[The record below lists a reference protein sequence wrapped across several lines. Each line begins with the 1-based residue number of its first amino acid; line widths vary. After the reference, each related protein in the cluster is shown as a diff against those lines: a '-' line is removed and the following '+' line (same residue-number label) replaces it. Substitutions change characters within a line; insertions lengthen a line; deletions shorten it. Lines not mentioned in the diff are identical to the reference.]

1 MTKVQINWE
10 QVENKYGRWE
20 CMSCGFEGKIAQ
32 WERLPSICGRCGIDF
47 MTSAF
52 FFVPV
57 SQPKEVQPKEVLQAT
72 EIFPSTISQ
81 VLSDDAPVSCKEF
94 QQKFTTLLFVI
105 NNYKNTKEGDA
116 LFKIIP
122 KDLILKKLQS
132 SGYES
137 TLKYALE
144 KGWVEYKKERQIINI
159 DKDLQVWYKLKNR
172 DIPYRMGAKGI
183 IERIEI
189 E

>member
-57 SQPKEVQPKEVLQAT
+57 SQPKEVQSKKVLQAT
-72 EIFPSTISQ
+72 ETFPSTMSQ
-81 VLSDDAPVSCKEF
+81 VLCDDAPVSCKEF
-94 QQKFTTLLFVI
+94 PQKFSTLLYII
-105 NNYKNTKEGDA
+105 NEYRSAKEGDA
-116 LFKIIP
+116 LFRIIP

-137 TLKYALE
+137 TLKYALQ
-144 KGWVEYKKERQIINI
+144 KGWVQYKKERQIINI
-159 DKDLQVWYKLKNR
+159 DKDQQVWCFLEKGDTYSFA
-172 DIPYRMGAKGI
+172 AKGV

-189 E
+189 G